1 MLLVGGA
8 GGVWDLPLTPKI
20 AKIAESLAA
29 RGAIVAASSHGVTGL
44 TFALDP
50 SGEPLI
56 KNRRITCINEIEV
69 AAAGLAKVLPLLP
82 EKMVRKM
89 RGLYSAGAPETAHV
103 VVDPPF
109 FSAQNFASAD
119 ALATRIVSHLAGAR
133 AGAEPASTDR
143 KSVG

>member
-1 MLLVGGA
+1 MLSLHA
-8 GGVWDLPLTPKI
+8 ALPI
-20 AKIAESLAA
+20 V
-29 RGAIVAASSHGVTGL
+29 VAASSHWFTGL

-69 AAAGLAKVLPLLP
+69 AAAGLDKVLPLLP

-89 RGLYSAGAPETAHV
+89 RGLYSAGAPETEHV

-109 FSAQNFASAD
+109 FSGQNFASAD
-119 ALATRIVSHLAGAR
+119 ALAKRIVSRSEERRVGK
-133 AGAEPASTDR
+133 ECVSTCR
-143 KSVG
+143 SRWSPHP

>member
-1 MLLVGGA
+1 MLSLHA
-8 GGVWDLPLTPKI
+8 ALPI
-20 AKIAESLAA
+20 V
-29 RGAIVAASSHGVTGL
+29 VAASSHWFTGL

-69 AAAGLAKVLPLLP
+69 AAAGLDKVLPLLP

-89 RGLYSAGAPETAHV
+89 RGLYSAGATETEHV

-109 FSAQNFASAD
+109 FSGQNFASAD
-119 ALATRIVSHLAGAR
+119 ALAKRIVSHLAGAR
-133 AGAEPASTDR
+133 AGAEPASTDA
-143 KSVG
+143 

>member
-69 AAAGLAKVLPLLP
+69 AAAGLDKVLPLLP
-82 EKMVRKM
+82 ERSAEHTSELPSLM
-89 RGLYSAGAPETAHV
+89 RISYAVFCLKQTIIS
-103 VVDPPF
+103 
-109 FSAQNFASAD
+109 
-119 ALATRIVSHLAGAR
+119 
-133 AGAEPASTDR
+133 
-143 KSVG
+143 